1 MENSVKS
8 VSMYGSYM
16 YFNKKM
22 IKKRVGKDIVEE
34 DALCLKSDH
43 GRSVGRDFVVNTKNV
58 LQFSPLIHNKKVE
71 YKYLTDYNM
80 ISMVYDNSRVDIT
93 YADDETVIIKG
104 KGEDL
109 SLIIDNMPLN
119 NTNRD
124 RIIKLRKPTSEVY
137 YVINSL

>member
-1 MENSVKS
+1 
-8 VSMYGSYM
+8 MYDKTVDEEGKEIRSDA
-16 YFNKKM
+16 FRNKAPKM
-22 IKKRVGKDIVEE
+22 PSTNFEI
-34 DALCLKSDH
+34 LKLPPNTILNLA
-43 GRSVGRDFVVNTKNV
+43 RDEKVTCKVVD
-58 LQFSPLIHNKKVE
+58 NKKVE

-109 SLIIDNMPLN
+109 SLIIDNMPLD

-124 RIIKLRKPTSEVY
+124 RIIKLRKPTGEVY